1 MTHKPFAAAAILGIA
16 AVLFAR
22 AALAQYVFPL
32 QGPKIVTATVG
43 EYRIG
48 HYHAGLDLGTE
59 GREGLPV
66 VAALAGRVTRLRASA
81 NGYGKVIY
89 MAHAGGVET
98 VYAHLS
104 EFSPALDAFAKRQQS
119 PGRFAFSQTFGAG
132 GPSFGA
138 GDVIGYSGV
147 TGTDVPHLHFELR
160 KGGVPVNPLR
170 HGLAIPDTQPPLI
183 EKILLE
189 PLAARAHGQGTF
201 DRAIIPFE
209 AGRIVAPVVIGGEVG
224 LAVQITDH
232 IDGSPRD
239 LAPWT
244 IGFEIDGRP
253 VYAVHYD
260 RADYGDK
267 AVSELD
273 YHYELKETKEGVFHR
288 LYRYASKTFAM
299 THADAEGPPK
309 LAPGDHRARIVASD
323 ATGNESIASFVIRV
337 VDPAPASP
345 PCPPAPSAVEIP
357 ASATTFRERVL
368 VLDLPGADPV
378 ASIAVTARLSEGG
391 AIRELVA
398 AGARGRITVDVPGP
412 GELTINARAGE
423 KAYRFAERVQ
433 WIKDGATIA
442 SPDATLTIPKG
453 AVFRE
458 SPVIAFAAPA
468 PPAEGIRLTSRA
480 QVFHQPWLPMRT
492 PVRVQVSGEAGSLY
506 LVDRG
511 TWWYLDA
518 GRSNAHTHLGTFA
531 LAHDTAAPRIVSVT
545 AEPLR
550 GRSMIVARCEDA
562 GAGLASSGARM
573 WIDGAEVLA
582 EPLPAMGQIRH
593 IPDGR
598 IPPGEHEV
606 RVVVM
611 DRSGQSASG
620 RFMVTVP

>member
-1 MTHKPFAAAAILGIA
+1 MTHKTFGAAAIIGIA

-22 AALAQYVFPL
+22 AALAQYVFPI

-66 VAALAGRVTRLRASA
+66 VAAAAGSVTRLRASA

-89 MAHAGGVET
+89 MAHSGGVET

-104 EFSPALDAFAKRQQS
+104 EFVPALDAFAKRQQS

-170 HGLAIPDTQPPLI
+170 HGITVPDTQPPLI
-183 EKILLE
+183 EKLLIE
-189 PLAARAHGQGTF
+189 PLAATAHGQGTF
-201 DRAIIPFE
+201 DRTIIPFD
-209 AGRIVAPVVIGGEVG
+209 AGQIGGPVVIGGEVG
-224 LAVQITDH
+224 LAVQVTDH

-244 IGFEIDGRP
+244 IRFEIDGKP
-253 VYAVHYD
+253 VYGVRYD

-273 YHYELKETKEGVFHR
+273 YHYELKETRTGVFHR
-288 LYRYASKTFAM
+288 LYRYAARTFAM
-299 THADAEGPPK
+299 THAEEEGPPA

-323 ATGNESIASFVIRV
+323 AAGNESTASFVFRV
-337 VDPAPASP
+337 ESPRSASP
-345 PCPPAPSAVEIP
+345 PCPPSPSAVEIP

-368 VLDLPGADPV
+368 QFDLPGADP
-378 ASIAVTARLSEGG
+378 AAAIAISARLSEGG
-391 AIRELVA
+391 AIRELTA
-398 AGARGRITVDVPGP
+398 TGARGRIAVDVPGP
-412 GELTINARAGE
+412 GELTIDARAGE
-423 KAYRFAERVQ
+423 RAYRFASRVQ
-433 WIKDGATIA
+433 WIRDGATIA
-442 SPDATLTIPKG
+442 SPDATITVPKG

-458 SPVIAFAAPA
+458 SPVIAAAAPL
-468 PPAEGIRLTSRA
+468 PPAEGIRPSGRA
-480 QVFHQPWLPMRT
+480 QVFNQPWLPLRA
-492 PVRVQVSGEAGSLY
+492 PVRVQLSGDGGSLH
-506 LVDRG
+506 LIDRG
-511 TWWYLDA
+511 IWWYLDA
-518 GRSNAHTHLGTFA
+518 GKATTHTHLGSFA
-531 LAHDTAAPRIVSVT
+531 LAYDSAAPRIVSVA

-550 GRSMIVARCEDA
+550 GRSMIVAKCEDA
-562 GAGLASSGARM
+562 GSGVSSAGARM

-593 IPDGR
+593 IPEGR
-598 IPPGEHEV
+598 IAPGQHEV

-620 RFMVTVP
+620 RFTVTVP